1 LILIEGCPK
10 LGKTMI
16 SDKRSRWSRR
26 EFLAAA
32 TLSAAAA
39 ALSRTGSSLAAE
51 TSASNQRPIAV
62 GFLGSVHSH
71 ALEKLKIVHGS
82 KDYELIGVDEESQ
95 SAKENCEKMGVK
107 IVSRQ
112 TVLERAELVVVESA
126 VRDHARDALQ
136 ALRAGKHVH
145 VEKPPAATLREVQEM
160 VALAREKRRVLQ
172 TGYMW
177 RCHPGF
183 AAIFEAARQGW
194 LGEIFQVQ
202 GTINNHLA
210 PARRSEWGEFKG
222 GSMFELGSHLID
234 VTVRLLGKPKSVT
247 PFLRRHGNDTDS
259 LKDNNL
265 AVLEYEKATAVI
277 TNSALQPTGIPERSF
292 EALGSKG
299 SAILRPIEPP
309 GLQMEFVTAAG
320 PYKKGIQTISLP
332 GYKRFET
339 DFVEL
344 AAAVRGERP
353 LPVTFEQEVEVQE
366 TLLRASGM
374 L

>member
-1 LILIEGCPK
+1 
-10 LGKTMI
+10 MI

-292 EALGSKG
+292 EALGS
-299 SAILRPIEPP
+299 
-309 GLQMEFVTAAG
+309 
-320 PYKKGIQTISLP
+320 
-332 GYKRFET
+332 
-339 DFVEL
+339 
-344 AAAVRGERP
+344 
-353 LPVTFEQEVEVQE
+353 
-366 TLLRASGM
+366 
-374 L
+374 